1 MITLISASV
10 LSKVSTSSRFHLY
23 VLQKTFNEVRAICEE
38 TGNGHVQ
45 LFAKIENQQGIDNLD
60 EIIEAADGIMIARG
74 DMGIEVPFEMVPVYQ
89 K

>member
-1 MITLISASV
+1 M
-10 LSKVSTSSRFHLY
+10 
-23 VLQKTFNEVRAICEE
+23 NEVRAICKE

-74 DMGIEVPFEMVPVYQ
+74 DMGIEVPFRKWFQFYKNDYQ
-89 K
+89 ESQCCR

>member
-1 MITLISASV
+1 MLIFVLVSNKVLTLSQS
-10 LSKVSTSSRFHLY
+10 HLY
-23 VLQKTFNEVRAICEE
+23 VLRKTYKVRAICEE
-38 TGNGHVQ
+38 TGNGHVK
-45 LFAKIENQQGIDNLD
+45 LLAKIENQQGIDNID